1 MKLIEN
7 ALDILKVYIN
17 PEMLKKEKKLRKDIE
32 HKTIL
37 DDALKTEFKN
47 KGLSEQEL
55 KELANVFNN

>member
-17 PEMLKKEKKLRKDIE
+17 PEMFKKEEKLRKDTE